1 MRNALIGILLA
12 GTMMAPATAQV
23 AESGAES
30 PRVQRKMEH
39 YQRLEQRN
47 QQRYERSVQREQRQT
62 PQARAQASAEPERA
76 ERAVRVERRQSRRE
90 DSGNPVIEGRDE
102 RRESR
107 IERRAAIANGEVQAP
122 QAAPA
127 QVQDQTQVR
136 RWRTR
141 GDDVTRNRTDRR
153 DDRAGNVDRSGSR
166 TAQNRDGRN
175 WDRDGSRG
183 DRNWNR
189 DWRRDSRYDWQR
201 YRYSNRNLF
210 RPGRYY
216 SPYRNYGYNRFT
228 IGLTLGSGYYSNRYW
243 INDPYQ
249 YRLPPAYP
257 GTRWIRY
264 YDDVLLVDLYTG
276 QVIDVIH
283 SFFW

>member
-1 MRNALIGILLA
+1 MRNALIGLLLA
-12 GTMMAPATAQV
+12 GTMATPVAAQV
-23 AESGAES
+23 ADPASS
-30 PRVQRKMEH
+30 PRIQRKMEH

-62 PQARAQASAEPERA
+62 PQAREQASAEPERA

-90 DSGNPVIEGRDE
+90 DSGSPVIEGRDE

-107 IERRAAIANGEVQAP
+107 IERRAAIANGE
-122 QAAPA
+122 AAPA

-141 GDDVTRNRTDRR
+141 GDDATRNRTDRT
-153 DDRAGNVDRSGSR
+153 DRADRVRNVDRTGTQ
-166 TAQNRDGRN
+166 TAQHRDGRN
-175 WDRDGSRG
+175 WSRNGNRD
-183 DRNWNR
+183 WNR
-189 DWRRDSRYDWQR
+189 DWNREWRRDSRYDWQR
-201 YRYSNRNLF
+201 YRYSNRDRF
-210 RPGRYY
+210 RLGRYY

-243 INDPYQ
+243 ISDPYQ

-257 GTRWIRY
+257 GTRWVRY

>member
-1 MRNALIGILLA
+1 MRNALIGLLLA
-12 GTMMAPATAQV
+12 GTMLAPATAQV
-23 AESGAES
+23 AESGADN
-30 PRVQRKMEH
+30 PRIQRKMEH

-47 QQRYERSVQREQRQT
+47 QQRHERSVQRQSQQQA
-62 PQARAQASAEPERA
+62 PQVQAAAEPARA

-102 RRESR
+102 RMQSR
-107 IERRAAIANGEVQAP
+107 IERREAIANGEVQAT
-122 QAAPA
+122 QATPA
-127 QVQDQTQVR
+127 QAQDQTQVR

-141 GDDVTRNRTDRR
+141 GDDATRNRTDRT
-153 DDRAGNVDRSGSR
+153 DRADRTDRNGDR
-166 TAQNRDGRN
+166 TAQHRDGRN
-175 WDRDGSRG
+175 WNRDGNR
-183 DRNWNR
+183 DWNR
-189 DWRRDSRYDWQR
+189 DWRRDGRYDWQR

-257 GTRWIRY
+257 GTRWVRY